1 MLKGPRLQKS
11 QNPYKKDTYPKVQA
25 ENVYELKHSNKQLHF
40 LNIERHSWQGA
51 TISND
56 DIFDWSAAIN
66 FSAFYFPY
74 HIFSILNGTVGK
86 VPQSAMMTSLTGVLP
101 STLVPSI
108 FLTTSSPLITFPN
121 TTCLPSSHE
130 VFTVV
135 MKN

>member
-25 ENVYELKHSNKQLHF
+25 ENVYELKHSNKKIHTLKQIQFFLLQLHF
-40 LNIERHSWQGA
+40 LNIERHSRQGA

-101 STLVPSI
+101 S
-108 FLTTSSPLITFPN
+108 
-121 TTCLPSSHE
+121 
-130 VFTVV
+130 
-135 MKN
+135 